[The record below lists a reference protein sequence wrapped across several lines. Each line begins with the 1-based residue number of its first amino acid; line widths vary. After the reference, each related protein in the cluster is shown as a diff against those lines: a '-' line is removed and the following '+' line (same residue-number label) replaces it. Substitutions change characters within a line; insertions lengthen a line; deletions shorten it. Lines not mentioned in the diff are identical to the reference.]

1 MATNSFMKNILIL
14 AFLLAAGSLIA
25 QTIKVSPT
33 ELAFLQS
40 TTIVNFKTDLTKT
53 KMGSFNSIADWVEFR
68 YNEVKLKENQEEAD
82 KWKAAWTKG
91 LADGLNEFR
100 EDFNAKFER
109 SAVRLKEGATTV
121 EYTAVFVVHN
131 ITMPEGFGNKP
142 VELAGQL
149 LFYNKSGNLIST
161 VDILDVKGF
170 PSGGIEMR
178 VKSAFRRAGGHT
190 GEKIYL
196 MYFK

>member
-1 MATNSFMKNILIL
+1 MKNI
-14 AFLLAAGSLIA
+14 FLLALLFATTAMFA

-40 TTIVNFKTDLTKT
+40 TTIVNFKIDLTKT
-53 KMGSFNSIADWVEFR
+53 TMGSFNSIDEWVEFR
-68 YNEVKLKENQEEAD
+68 YQEVKLKENEEEAE
-82 KWKAAWTKG
+82 KWRTAFKTG
-91 LADGLNEFR
+91 LKNALTEFR

-121 EYTAVFVVHN
+121 EYTALFNVIN
-131 ITMPEGFGNKP
+131 IKVPEGFGNKP
-142 VELAGQL
+142 VELTGQL
-149 LFYNKSGNLIST
+149 IFYNKAGKQLSVVEIM
-161 VDILDVKGF
+161 DIKGF